1 MRFSIE
7 IDCRLVTFS
16 VCSAVHLR
24 VFIQE
29 NIMTT
34 IKSSRIRMGLATFL
48 AAMLLPLLS
57 GHGDTVTLKD
67 GSKLEGKITYE
78 ADDFIKIELSRSGS
92 IKETK
97 LLNRSDIQ
105 TIAKTQPD
113 VQDLEK
119 IKQNLPTRSLMT
131 SSDYQDLITTGP
143 EAFLKA
149 HPDSLLS
156 GEVKK
161 ILEELK
167 AEKAKIDRGAIKL
180 EGEWISPEKQQN
192 FPTLVKSQIRLFTMK
207 QKAAEHNHTGALRDF
222 QVIEEQFVGTPAYPE
237 AIKISLA
244 ILPTYGQLL
253 TRQLKDVEF
262 LNNKREA
269 DIKLLPP
276 ESQART
282 QAAYEKEQERFKA
295 LADQEKNSGIKW
307 RSVNRRNKESIAP
320 MIDTVRQELDRLGK
334 IDTGK
339 LAEQAAQLVKVD
351 ELINENKLEEARE
364 LLSAAGGNV
373 SAGSRKRSSR
383 SKGSTTKS
391 SYSADLAKKI
401 DFKIKSAEEAAKN
414 ATTSAKA
421 KEVAAA
427 ITQTAAKMADDKKE
441 AEGKEGE
448 KKDKGS
454 ADDALEAVMA
464 ARQKAAEVES
474 QKAEKKTPA
483 KPSKDAEK
491 KPKAKSSD
499 KKRSPSSSG
508 GGGGISFQAIVMIFA
523 AIMVVVVVV
532 MKKMGIGGGK
542 GGGGDGGE

>member
-1 MRFSIE
+1 
-7 IDCRLVTFS
+7 
-16 VCSAVHLR
+16 
-24 VFIQE
+24 
-29 NIMTT
+29 
-34 IKSSRIRMGLATFL
+34 MGFATFL
-48 AAMLLPLLS
+48 AAMLLSLLS
-57 GHGDTVTLKD
+57 GYGDTVTLKD
-67 GSKLEGKITYE
+67 GTKLEGKITYE

-97 LLNRSDIQ
+97 LLKRSDIQ

-131 SSDYQDLITTGP
+131 SSDYQNLITAGP

-149 HPDSLLS
+149 HPDSLLT

-167 AEKAKIDRGAIKL
+167 AEKTKVDHGAIKL
-180 EGEWISPEKQQN
+180 EGEWISAEKQQN

-207 QKAAEHNHTGALRDF
+207 QKAAEHNHTGALRDL
-222 QVIEEQFVGTPAYPE
+222 QIIEEQFVGTPAYPE

-276 ESQART
+276 EGQART

-295 LADQEKNSGIKW
+295 LADQEKSSGIKW
-307 RSVNRRNKESIAP
+307 RSVDRRNKESIAP
-320 MIDTVRQELDRLGK
+320 MIDTVRQELDRLRK

-364 LLSAAGGNV
+364 LLSASGGNI
-373 SAGSRKRSSR
+373 GSGNRKSSSR

-414 ATTSAKA
+414 ATLSAKA

-441 AEGKEGE
+441 TEGKDIE
-448 KKDKGS
+448 KTDKKS
-454 ADDALEAVMA
+454 AEDALDAAMA
-464 ARQKAAEVES
+464 ARQKAAEARE
-474 QKAEKKTPA
+474 QDTEKKPVA
-483 KPSKDAEK
+483 KPSKDAKEK
-491 KPKAKSSD
+491 SKPKSSAKKRPPASSD
-499 KKRSPSSSG
+499 G

-523 AIMVVVVVV
+523 AIMVVVVVA
-532 MKKMGIGGGK
+532 MKKMGIGGSK